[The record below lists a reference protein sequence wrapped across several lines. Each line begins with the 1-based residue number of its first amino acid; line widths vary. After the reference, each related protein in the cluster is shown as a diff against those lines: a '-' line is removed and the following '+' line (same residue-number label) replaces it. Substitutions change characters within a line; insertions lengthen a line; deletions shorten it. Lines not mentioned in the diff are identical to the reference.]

1 MLRCLLVSRLFYYNN
16 YLKRGCFL
24 KNWILTIVAS
34 KYMMSQSGQ
43 QAIIVHIFPNILQS
57 KGKQTL
63 KIGQLIQYNK
73 KHLFSQKPCRK

>member
-1 MLRCLLVSRLFYYNN
+1 
-16 YLKRGCFL
+16 
-24 KNWILTIVAS
+24 
-34 KYMMSQSGQ
+34 MMSQSGQ

-73 KHLFSQKPCRK
+73 KHIFSQKPCRK